1 MLDRVHLVKH
11 GFLQDTVG
19 LHYGYRTFLDY
30 WIRIL
35 DSDTGFGYW
44 IRILDSDIGYG
55 SLDLLH
61 KETPHEVVKK

>member
-19 LHYGYRTFLDY
+19 FHYGYRTFLD
-30 WIRIL
+30 
-35 DSDTGFGYW
+35 YW